1 MSLFAYFGFWALIV
15 LNVIIKWRRG
25 MLLDALAKSRKKE
38 ARAAA
43 RAARKQV
50 WVVQGFLTHG
60 MVSDDCAPGWW
71 QLVAVTLLHNGH
83 ALRCKSTET
92 QDVHSM
98 EDLH

>member
-38 ARAAA
+38 VRAAA

-50 WVVQGFLTHG
+50 RVLQGFLT
-60 MVSDDCAPGWW
+60 
-71 QLVAVTLLHNGH
+71 
-83 ALRCKSTET
+83 R
-92 QDVHSM
+92 
-98 EDLH
+98 

>member
-50 WVVQGFLTHG
+50 WGLQGFP
-60 MVSDDCAPGWW
+60 D
-71 QLVAVTLLHNGH
+71 TLHAAGRAGH
-83 ALRCKSTET
+83 VQEEGSARGRAGRAKAGAGFAR
-92 QDVHSM
+92 VF
-98 EDLH
+98 